1 MFVAEPRE
9 TIVPASAAATTPPQP
24 RTSPA
29 ALLAELEAV
38 HAEMAAR
45 IAALGEV
52 ADNPQPSKMEYT
64 SARLR
69 LSQASIDR
77 RSAVNKI
84 LRFLEQRAQPGD
96 SEAVAKVRAANTEL
110 NAHSV
115 AHLAKWPTESVA
127 TDWLGYREA
136 SRSMR
141 EHMLKTA
148 ETEAAVLRAVLK

>member
-1 MFVAEPRE
+1 M
-9 TIVPASAAATTPPQP
+9 IASAAAAPQP
-24 RTSPA
+24 RISPA
-29 ALLAELEAV
+29 ALLAELESV
-38 HAEMAAR
+38 HSEMASR

-52 ADNPQPSKMEYT
+52 ADSPQPSKMEYT

-77 RSAVNKI
+77 RSAVNRI
-84 LRFLEQRAQPGD
+84 LRFLEQRGQPGD
-96 SEAVAKVRAANTEL
+96 AEAVARVRAANTEL

-148 ETEAAVLRAVLK
+148 EDEAGILRNVLK